1 VAPGGP
7 NADTSQVPESA
18 PVFLSPLISL
28 VALGL
33 IVLICRW
40 VFSTGNRSV
49 PAQRTSTGDLGLLSP
64 VAEVRTRADADM
76 LRDLLRDAGVRAGVS
91 ETAASIQVLVFTKDL
106 ERARELVSAG

>member
-1 VAPGGP
+1 M
-7 NADTSQVPESA
+7 PESA

-40 VFSTGNRSV
+40 VFSTGRHSV
-49 PAQRTSTGDLGLLSP
+49 PAQRTAPGDLGLLSP

-91 ETAASIQVLVFTKDL
+91 ETDAGIQVLVFSKDL